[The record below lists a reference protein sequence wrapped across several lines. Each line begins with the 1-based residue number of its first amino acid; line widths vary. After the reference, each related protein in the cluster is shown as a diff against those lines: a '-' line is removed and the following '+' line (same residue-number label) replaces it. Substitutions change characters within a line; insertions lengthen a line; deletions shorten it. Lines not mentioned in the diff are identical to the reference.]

1 MHLYIV
7 FIVQC
12 TINMVQISDHQY
24 TPSASLPISLY
35 IYIHALRIAL
45 RNKPVLRNYAVVLL
59 DIGYAG
65 ALCPRD
71 VISRLFITAWQIK
84 QAQPSLRLDVHCTVY
99 SVQYT
104 VYTVHCTQYMAYS
117 ARSTTFIRCTVLVRL
132 IRFSRM
138 SYAVCRMPNGSCRM
152 NVHCVTTMYIS
163 PWSICLGD
171 VTWEAAACDA
181 GL

>member
-12 TINMVQISDHQY
+12 TMHSVHCTLYNVQWSINMVQISDHQY

-84 QAQPSLRLDVHCTVY
+84 QAQPSLRLDVLCTVY
-99 SVQYT
+99 SVHSIWRT
-104 VYTVHCTQYMAYS
+104 VYAVSHSYGVPYS
-117 ARSTTFIRCTVLVRL
+117 YDLYVLV
-132 IRFSRM
+132 
-138 SYAVCRMPNGSCRM
+138 VCRTLCVVCQM
-152 NVHCVTTMYIS
+152 VHVVWMCIALPQCTLARGRSVWVT
-163 PWSICLGD
+163 
-171 VTWEAAACDA
+171 
-181 GL
+181 